1 MRVTNPIKPE
11 YLIKDIPE
19 FRERYGD
26 TTHTIYDKSAPFLS
40 DPMQEFVRLSPFC
53 VVSSQDAEGHTDISP
68 RGDPAGF
75 VEILTPKFLLIP
87 DRPGNQRFDT
97 FRNILVNPPVSVLF
111 MIPGVFDT
119 LRVNGRGFATRD
131 PDLLAK
137 CAIKDRVP
145 PVGLLIEVEEAYAH
159 CSKAIRRAGIWDQET
174 QIDRKLAPS
183 LGEMMSAHQ
192 SYSQEVLDDMEGRIE
207 RDIRKNMY

>member
-1 MRVTNPIKPE
+1 MTSPIREE

-26 TTHTIYDKSAPFLS
+26 TGPLVYDKVAPFLS
-40 DPMQEFVRLSPFC
+40 EPMQDFVRLSPFC
-53 VVSSQDAEGHTDISP
+53 VVSSQDVDGNADTTP

-75 VEILTPKFLLIP
+75 VEIVSPKHLLIP

-97 FRNILVNPPVSVLF
+97 FRNLLTNPSVSVMF

-119 LRVNGRGFATRD
+119 LRVNGKGYATRD
-131 PDLLAK
+131 PELLK
-137 CAIKDRVP
+137 RCAIKDRIP
-145 PVGLLIEVEEAYAH
+145 PVGLLIEVEEAYGH
-159 CSKAIRRAGIWDQET
+159 CSKAIRRSALWDPSS
-174 QIDRKLAPS
+174 QIDRKQAPS
-183 LGEMMSAHQ
+183 LGDLMSAHQ
-192 SYSQEVLDDMEGRIE
+192 NYDQKKLDEMEGKIS